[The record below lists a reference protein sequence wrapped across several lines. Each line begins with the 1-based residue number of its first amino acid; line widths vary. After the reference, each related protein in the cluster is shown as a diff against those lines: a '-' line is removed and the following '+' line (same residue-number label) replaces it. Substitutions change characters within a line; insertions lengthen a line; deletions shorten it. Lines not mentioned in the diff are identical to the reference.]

1 MKTNFISVKTLLVA
15 LSASAALTLAGTTS
29 ATAQSATQA
38 PVVASANPLNP
49 RVTRVGET
57 LNFDVRFENPGKDRV
72 QVDILDDRANYLF
85 RDAAQANAPRYAR
98 RFDLSGLEDGTYTF
112 VISNGK
118 DRHTETF
125 ELRTQVQ
132 TSRLVVN
139 KQ

>member
-1 MKTNFISVKTLLVA
+1 MKTNIISVKTLLVA

-29 ATAQSATQA
+29 ATAQSASQA
-38 PVVASANPLNP
+38 PVVASANPLKA
-49 RVTRVGET
+49 RVTRLGET
-57 LNFDVRFENPGKDRV
+57 LNFDVRFENSNAGRIS
-72 QVDILDDRANYLF
+72 VDIQDERANNLF
-85 RDAAQANAPRYAR
+85 RDVAQAKDPRYAR

-118 DRHTETF
+118 DRFTETF